1 MKNLLFLSS
10 LILLSG
16 VFSHVNA
23 NSGSKKW
30 LSLFDGKTL
39 NGWKVLNGTAEYK
52 VENGEIVGISKT
64 GSPNTFL
71 ATEKNYSDFILEY
84 EMKMESGLNSGVQIR
99 SNSIKDYKNGR
110 VHGYQV
116 ECDDSERRWSGGIYD
131 EARRGWLYSLE
142 YNQSAKSAFKNGEW
156 NKYRVE
162 AIGNS
167 IRTWI
172 NGQPVAN
179 LVDDLTAEGFIG
191 LQVHSIGN
199 NKENEGKTICWRNI
213 RIMTNNLESA
223 RMKMPE
229 DVREVSYLTNTLTEK
244 EKQNGWQLLWDGKTT
259 NGWKSA
265 RSEAF
270 PNRGWHVA
278 DGTLVVESAD
288 GAESG
293 NGGDIITEKLYKN
306 FVLEVD
312 FYLTEGANSGIK
324 YFVQGNLNKGEGSAI
339 GCEFQILDDKNHPD
353 AKLGVL
359 GNRTLASLYDLIPA
373 NGKFFNPNL
382 QTKRFNGINSWNRA
396 RIEVTGN
403 HVAHYLN
410 GTKVVEYERNTQEWQ
425 ALVNYSKYQKWENFG
440 NFEEGH
446 ILLQDHGNEVRFKN
460 IKIKELN

>member
-1 MKNLLFLSS
+1 MKQLTKFTTLLILAGFLVSAKADKENNWTDLFNGKNL
-10 LILLSG
+10 
-16 VFSHVNA
+16 
-23 NSGSKKW
+23 K
-30 LSLFDGKTL
+30 
-39 NGWKVLNGTAEYK
+39 GWKVLNGTAEYK
-52 VENGEIVGISKT
+52 VENGEIIGTSKT
-64 GSPNTFL
+64 GTPNTFL
-71 ATEKNYSDFILEY
+71 ATEKNYGDFILEY

-99 SNSIKDYKNGR
+99 SNSLQDYKDGR

-116 ECDDSERRWSGGIYD
+116 ECDDSERKWSGGIYD

-142 YNQSAKSAFKNGEW
+142 YNQMAKGDFKNGEW

-199 NKENEGKTICWRNI
+199 NEKHEGKTISWRNI
-213 RIMTNNLESA
+213 RIMTENLESA
-223 RMKMPE
+223 RMKMP
-229 DVREVSYLTNTLTEK
+229 DNVREVSYLTNTLTEK
-244 EKQNGWQLLWDGKTT
+244 EKKDGWKLLWDGKTT
-259 NGWKSA
+259 KGWKGAKAES
-265 RSEAF
+265 F
-270 PNRGWHVA
+270 PAKGWHIA
-278 DGTLVVESAD
+278 DGTLVVEKAD

-293 NGGDIITEKLYKN
+293 HGGDIITEKRYKN

-312 FYLTEGANSGIK
+312 FNMTEGANSGIK
-324 YFVQGNLNKGEGSAI
+324 YFVQADLNKGEGSAI

-353 AKLGVL
+353 AKNGLQ

-373 NGKFFNPNL
+373 NGKFFNPFL
-382 QTKRFNGINSWNRA
+382 QVKRFNGVNSWNRA
-396 RIEVTGN
+396 RIEVNGN

-410 GTKVVEYERNTQEWQ
+410 GSKVVEYERNTQEWQ

-440 NFEEGH
+440 NFEDGH
-446 ILLQDHGNEVRFKN
+446 ILLQDHGDKVQFKN